1 MVFGFITNMTVK
13 LSQAFLEGKASLLLV
28 PLVLVGIELLCV
40 IQANFIS
47 KGDRLLSCD
56 KWMDL
61 KLYRAEQCQQ
71 KAVSLG
77 GTTMCIYRL

>member
-28 PLVLVGIELLCV
+28 PLPLVLVSIELLCV
-40 IQANFIS
+40 IQANFNW
-47 KGDRLLSCD
+47 KVDRLLLCD

-61 KLYRAEQCQQ
+61 K
-71 KAVSLG
+71 S
-77 GTTMCIYRL
+77 

>member
-28 PLVLVGIELLCV
+28 PLVLRGIELLCV
-40 IQANFIS
+40 IQMNFNS
-47 KGDRLLSCD
+47 KVDRLLSHD

-61 KLYRAEQCQQ
+61 KLYRTEQCQQ
-71 KAVSLG
+71 KAFSLG
-77 GTTMCIYRL
+77 GTTLCVYKL